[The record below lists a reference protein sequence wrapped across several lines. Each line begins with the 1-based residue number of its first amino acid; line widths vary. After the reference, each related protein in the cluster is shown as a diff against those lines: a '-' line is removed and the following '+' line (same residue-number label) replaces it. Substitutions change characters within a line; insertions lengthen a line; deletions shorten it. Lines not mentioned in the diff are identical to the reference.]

1 MYYSMDDTNR
11 SDEFCKWLDTFRGRD
26 LTQLEVLGLR
36 IGIENHYRNIY
47 HGWCQTTKTKTTVEN
62 ESIRNAVMDLFEPRP
77 VLPPFSDS
85 EKRER
90 ERPVKGIAMAPQ
102 KQKRV
107 VIVEHR
113 VETVADIIAMIEAYP
128 LAEGIEYGNIDMAPL
143 HRIRDELIEL
153 EEMIGLES
161 LKRSIVDQ
169 LLYFIQDFNDEKD
182 KGDMGLGGLGL
193 DISATDG
200 GGDYKHVVLFGP
212 PGTGK
217 TEVARLIGRM
227 YSKLGI
233 LKNGVFKKVVR
244 SDLIAGYVGQTAIK
258 TRAVINECLGG
269 VLFIDEA
276 YSLATDDQF
285 SSECIDTLCEAL
297 SDHKDNLMVI
307 VAGYEEPMK
316 RVFFKA
322 NPGLESRFIWRFKM
336 PGYNAKELKSI
347 FEKKVS
353 HAGWE
358 ISSGVPSSS
367 LSSSSS
373 SLQKWFDDKMKHFA
387 HFGRDIEMLFIYT
400 KVSHSRR
407 IYASS
412 SSSLEKKKITIDDL
426 DEGFRLFRE
435 NSFHEESVSSR
446 TSISMM
452 YI

>member
-1 MYYSMDDTNR
+1 MDELDR
-11 SDEFCKWLDTFRGRD
+11 PFCQWLETFRGRN
-26 LTQLEVLGLR
+26 LTRVELLGLR
-36 IGIENHYRNIY
+36 LGIENHYRSVYHDWYKPEPNINLGLNFKSSNDFY
-47 HGWCQTTKTKTTVEN
+47 KKCMGQVSQVEVAP
-62 ESIRNAVMDLFEPRP
+62 EVAFVRSEFFEPQP
-77 VLPPFSDS
+77 IQ
-85 EKRER
+85 EKKVTV
-90 ERPVKGIAMAPQ
+90 PIPTTP
-102 KQKRV
+102 QKRV
-107 VIVEHR
+107 VVVEHR
-113 VETVADIIAMIEAYP
+113 VECIADILSMIEAYP
-128 LAEGIEYGNIDMAPL
+128 LIEGVEYSNIDVAPL
-143 HRIRDELIEL
+143 HQIRDELREIED
-153 EEMIGLES
+153 MIGLDT

-169 LLYFIQDFNDEKD
+169 LLYFIQDLNGERNV
-182 KGDMGLGGLGL
+182 GGVGVGVAGGVG
-193 DISATDG
+193 AT
-200 GGDYKHVVLFGP
+200 GDYKHIVLFGP

-227 YSKLGI
+227 YSKLGV

-244 SDLIAGYVGQTAIK
+244 GDLIAGYVGQTAIK

-297 SDHKDNLMVI
+297 SDHKDDLMVI

-336 PGYNAKELKSI
+336 PGYNAKELRGI

-353 HAGWE
+353 HAGWD
-358 ISSGVPSSS
+358 ISSTP
-367 LSSSSS
+367 
-373 SLQKWFDDKMKHFA
+373 LQQWFDDKMKHFA
-387 HFGRDIEMLFIYT
+387 HFGRDMEMLFIYT

-412 SSSLEKKKITIDDL
+412 SSSSKRKITIADL
-426 DEGFRLFRE
+426 DEGFRLFLE